1 MTNLRPLVLKIHIY
15 YQIEPA
21 QDMSGQDAAQ
31 SGRGYTAQVFFQ
43 KLPGLNNWKF
53 VYAIFHKKHREVY
66 WCYVNTFL

>member
-1 MTNLRPLVLKIHIY
+1 MKLKILTNLRPLVLKIHVY

-43 KLPGLNNWKF
+43 SHALSIPYTRDVDINEKQSRNEYF
-53 VYAIFHKKHREVY
+53 
-66 WCYVNTFL
+66 